1 MCFFWCYFM
10 FYYHVKLAL
19 SYDYALLP
27 DYGRIPNRKWRRNC
41 FFTLYRFLPISEL
54 SAWNKIKNDFP
65 IMNVNL
71 FIFQCIFCMTTRTCI
86 STHAYAVGCHQID
99 IELPYHVFFTHAR
112 ESDIELADNWFYWSW
127 SDEST
132 FFKDF

>member
-1 MCFFWCYFM
+1 M

-65 IMNVNL
+65 IMNVNPL
-71 FIFQCIFCMTTRTCI
+71 YFN
-86 STHAYAVGCHQID
+86 
-99 IELPYHVFFTHAR
+99 VFFAWPLERAFPHMHMRLYMRAH
-112 ESDIELADNWFYWSW
+112 L
-127 SDEST
+127 
-132 FFKDF
+132 